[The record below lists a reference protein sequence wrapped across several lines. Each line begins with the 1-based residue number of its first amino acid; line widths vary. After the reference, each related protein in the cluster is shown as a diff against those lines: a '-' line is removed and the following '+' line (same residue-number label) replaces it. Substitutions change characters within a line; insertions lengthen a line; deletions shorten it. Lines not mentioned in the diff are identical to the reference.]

1 MVPVGSRL
9 DSGWQHMGWGK
20 RLLEEAEKV
29 AFEEHG
35 VERLFVM
42 SALGTKEYYFKLGYA
57 RDGVY
62 ISKRLRG
69 GNI

>member
-1 MVPVGSRL
+1 
-9 DSGWQHMGWGK
+9 MGWGK

-35 VERLFVM
+35 VEKLLVM
-42 SALGTKEYYFKLGYA
+42 SALGTKEYYAKLGYV

-62 ISKRLRG
+62 VSKRLHG